1 MLELV
6 VYPAQVDVKKINEQ
20 VDVEKINGALA
31 ELSSPSVVLR
41 LICSVQAPLNN

>member
-20 VDVEKINGALA
+20 VDVEKIN
-31 ELSSPSVVLR
+31 E
-41 LICSVQAPLNN
+41 ICSVQVLLNN

>member
-6 VYPAQVDVKKINEQ
+6 VYPAQVGVKKINEQ

-31 ELSSPSVVLR
+31 VLR